1 MSQSLPALVD
11 RFSAL
16 SVLVVGESILDAYL
30 KGASTRLCREAPVPV
45 VDLHERLHAPGG
57 AANAAVNLASLGAR
71 VELASLTGDDDAGA
85 RIRELLER
93 AGVGCG
99 NLLVQPARR
108 TLVKRRIV
116 ADGQMLARVD
126 DGDTGPVAEATERD
140 LLDRLPELF
149 AAHDAVL
156 VSDYGYGAIGPA
168 TIERLRQLQ
177 AEAPRVLVVDA
188 KRPAAYREV
197 GVTAAKPNYE
207 EAIKLLGAE
216 HRTGTSLRAEQLE
229 CQGECLR
236 ELLGA
241 QLVAVTLDSEG
252 ALLFEGGQ
260 GPPYRT
266 YAHEQPS
273 SLTTGAGDTFAGVL
287 TLAIAA
293 GADVP
298 AAGELA
304 SAAAALVVT
313 REGTAVCSATALCE
327 ALSGSRRQLAGPGEL
342 AAQASMHRQRGRRVV
357 FTNGCF
363 DILHRGHVA
372 YLNRAKAL
380 GDVLVVGVNSDRS
393 VRRLKGPDRPL
404 NRLDD
409 RMEVL
414 GALSCIDHLV
424 AFDADTPAE
433 LIEAARPQVFVKG
446 GDYSPEDLPE
456 APLVERLG
464 GKVVLL
470 PYLED
475 HSTTAVIERIRTGP
489 GSRKGGR

>member
-1 MSQSLPALVD
+1 M
-11 RFSAL
+11 
-16 SVLVVGESILDAYL
+16 
-30 KGASTRLCREAPVPV
+30 
-45 VDLHERLHAPGG
+45 
-57 AANAAVNLASLGAR
+57 
-71 VELASLTGDDDAGA
+71 
-85 RIRELLER
+85 
-93 AGVGCG
+93 
-99 NLLVQPARR
+99 
-108 TLVKRRIV
+108 
-116 ADGQMLARVD
+116 
-126 DGDTGPVAEATERD
+126 
-140 LLDRLPELF
+140 
-149 AAHDAVL
+149 
-156 VSDYGYGAIGPA
+156 
-168 TIERLRQLQ
+168 
-177 AEAPRVLVVDA
+177 
-188 KRPAAYREV
+188 
-197 GVTAAKPNYE
+197 
-207 EAIKLLGAE
+207 
-216 HRTGTSLRAEQLE
+216 
-229 CQGECLR
+229 
-236 ELLGA
+236 
-241 QLVAVTLDSEG
+241 
-252 ALLFEGGQ
+252 
-260 GPPYRT
+260 
-266 YAHEQPS
+266 
-273 SLTTGAGDTFAGVL
+273 L

-313 REGTAVCSATALCE
+313 REGTAVCGATALRE
-327 ALSGSRRQLAGPGEL
+327 ALSGSRRRLAGPEEL
-342 AAQASMHRQRGRRVV
+342 AAQAGMHRQRGRRGV

-404 NRLDD
+404 NRLED

-433 LIEAARPQVFVKG
+433 LIEAARPEVFVKG

-489 GSRKGGR
+489 GSGKGSR